1 MQLLNVTK
9 YLRQHPHM
17 LPKAMQW
24 QVLEIEF
31 QVQDK
36 HYYDS
41 WQIQRQRMTLFDNV
55 DILPKHSLMY

>member
-1 MQLLNVTK
+1 
-9 YLRQHPHM
+9 M

-24 QVLEIEF
+24 QVLETEF

-55 DILPKHSLMY
+55 DILPKHLLMY